1 MKFLDS
7 IKARFEAIRQKIA
20 ENKENDPPLKQNP
33 DGKQNTFDYIC
44 RWVYKLRSVFMAIP
58 VLTAAVI
65 LAIRNS
71 RNLPEKIAVYFPS
84 FSADKVIIKLTEL
97 ERGSA
102 VMIPLLLTIAS
113 LALMFCSRR
122 TVYPWIISIFTLI
135 LPLFFLF
142 VGMYP
147 V

>member
-1 MKFLDS
+1 MKFFDS
-7 IKARFEAIRQKIA
+7 IKARFEAIRQKNA
-20 ENKENDPPLKQNP
+20 ENREIDNLSAKNPNEKQS
-33 DGKQNTFDYIC
+33 TFTYIC
-44 RWVYKLRSVFMAIP
+44 HWVYKLRSVFMAIP

-84 FSADKVIIKLTEL
+84 FSAEKVIIKLTEL
-97 ERGSA
+97 DRGTA
-102 VMIPLLLTIAS
+102 VVIPLLLTIAC
-113 LALMFCSRR
+113 LALMFCSKR
-122 TVYPWIISIFTLI
+122 TVYPWIISIFTLV

-142 VGMYP
+142 IGMYP

>member
-20 ENKENDPPLKQNP
+20 ENRDSDNLSAKNPND
-33 DGKQNTFDYIC
+33 KQNTFSYIC
-44 RWVYKLRSVFMAIP
+44 QWVYKLRSVFMAIP

-84 FSADKVIIKLTEL
+84 FSAEKVIIKLTEL
-97 ERGSA
+97 DRGTA
-102 VMIPLLLTIAS
+102 VTIPLLLTIAC
-113 LALMFCSRR
+113 LALMFCSKR
-122 TVYPWIISIFTLI
+122 TTYPWIISIFSLV